1 MNTHLESEIL
11 LELQKITRLLSL
23 IATKGESQKQQ
34 ITLLDSVGFPPKE
47 IAELLGT
54 TANTVMV
61 LLVGIRKT
69 SKKNK
74 K

>member
-54 TANTVMV
+54 TANTVRV